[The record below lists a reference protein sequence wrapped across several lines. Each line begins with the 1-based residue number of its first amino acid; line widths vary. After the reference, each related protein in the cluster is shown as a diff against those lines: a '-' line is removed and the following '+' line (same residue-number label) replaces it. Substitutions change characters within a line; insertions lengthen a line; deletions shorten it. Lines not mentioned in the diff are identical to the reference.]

1 MTPEEAEIR
10 DAAIAFAKNN
20 KQAIAMELT
29 DKETFPADQNP
40 VSIFMAGSPG
50 AGKTEAS
57 KALIREVGGTPTIRI
72 DPDELRE
79 RFEAYDGGN
88 SWLFHPAASILVERI
103 HDLVLKNGQNFIL
116 DGTLSVLDK
125 ARSNIERSL
134 KRDRFVQIKYTEN
147 EVREL
152 VT

>member
-10 DAAIAFAKNN
+10 DAAIAFAKKN

-29 DKETFPADQNP
+29 VKETFPADQNP
-40 VSIFMAGSPG
+40 VSVFMAGSPG

-72 DPDELRE
+72 GPDELRE

-88 SWLFHPAASILVERI
+88 SWLFHPAASILV
-103 HDLVLKNGQNFIL
+103 V
-116 DGTLSVLDK
+116 
-125 ARSNIERSL
+125 
-134 KRDRFVQIKYTEN
+134 RF
-147 EVREL
+147 RF
-152 VT
+152 